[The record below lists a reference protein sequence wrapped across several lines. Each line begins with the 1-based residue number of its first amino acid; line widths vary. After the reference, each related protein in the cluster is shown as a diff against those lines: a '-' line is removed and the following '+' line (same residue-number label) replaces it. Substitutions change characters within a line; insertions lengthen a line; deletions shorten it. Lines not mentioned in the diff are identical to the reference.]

1 MVSIG
6 YSFLFCI
13 KIRSGIIRNKFKKYP
28 AIWKVALTALIVT
41 ALLFAY
47 LEWQTTKESIEMLET
62 SNTELVS
69 SNKEL
74 YVQAEMLSKTNE
86 ELHIKTDGF
95 VETLAKQ
102 EQEMATMKE
111 DNSSLKKSIEEK
123 DAEIKRISEL
133 RTIEVTML
141 QKKLKIEQAKKEEQ
155 PVVSRGVS
163 KKVASVSSKT
173 ITVTATAYTA
183 YCNGCSGTTATGINL
198 RANPDLKVIAVD
210 PKVIPLGSKVYIE
223 GYGHAVAGD
232 TGGAIKGNK
241 VDLFMSSKKSAL
253 SFGRQTVQVKIL
265 N

>member
-1 MVSIG
+1 MG

-13 KIRSGIIRNKFKKYP
+13 IIRSGIIRNQFKKYP

-47 LEWQTTKESIEMLET
+47 VEWQTTKESIEMLET

-69 SNKEL
+69 TNKEL
-74 YVQAEMLSKTNE
+74 YVQAEELVKTNE
-86 ELHIKTDGF
+86 ELRIQTDGF

-102 EQEMATMKE
+102 EKEMAAMKE
-111 DNSSLKKSIEEK
+111 TNVSLTKSIEEK
-123 DAEIKRISEL
+123 DANMKRIEAL
-133 RTIEVTML
+133 YVKEVAS
-141 QKKLKIEQAKKEEQ
+141 LKASLKEKEQ
-155 PVVSRGVS
+155 PVISRGDS
-163 KKVASVSSKT
+163 VASSKT

-183 YCNGCSGTTATGINL
+183 YCNGCSGKTATGINL

-241 VDLFMSSKKSAL
+241 VDLFMSSKKRAL
-253 SFGRQTVQVKIL
+253 DFGRQTVQVKVL
-265 N
+265 GK